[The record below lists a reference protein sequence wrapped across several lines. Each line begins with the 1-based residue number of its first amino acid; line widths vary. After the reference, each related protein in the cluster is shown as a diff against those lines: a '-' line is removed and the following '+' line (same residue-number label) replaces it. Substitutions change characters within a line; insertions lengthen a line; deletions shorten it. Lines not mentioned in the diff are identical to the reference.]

1 MKIRKFKMINSL
13 GNEWNL
19 MRKDSFLYSPEGLGV
34 SKENEYIRIGSTYEL
49 IQSLT
54 AQKSVN
60 FNMLFKSYSVYSD
73 FADFIVY
80 TPLKIAYMPL
90 DEWVYIDGEITSM
103 EKTEID
109 GDVRRLICPCVF
121 TASSMWY
128 IPRAAQKTADDVQNA
143 KKYNY
148 TYNYAYADELNG
160 YIRIN
165 NKGSEDSPAKI
176 TIFGPITDPA
186 WYVSVNN
193 TVVASGAITADIPE
207 GHKVVINSKDG
218 DLEIAEYI
226 ISTNRRLRNLYQYT
240 DFDRETFVL
249 FPPGNSV
256 LFISGINEGSIEAWC
271 EVEEIHE
278 TV

>member
-1 MKIRKFKMINSL
+1 MINSL
-13 GNEWNL
+13 GNEWDL
-19 MRKDSFLYSPEGLGV
+19 MRKNSFLYSPDGLGI

-54 AQKSVN
+54 AQKTVN
-60 FNMLFKSYSVYSD
+60 FNMIFKSYKIYSD

-103 EKTEID
+103 DKSEID
-109 GDVRRLICPCVF
+109 EEYRRLICGCVF
-121 TASSMWY
+121 TATSMWY
-128 IPRAAQKTADDVQNA
+128 IPRAAQKSADEVENP
-143 KKYNY
+143 KKYEY
-148 TYNYAYADELNG
+148 TYNYVYADELNG
-160 YIRIN
+160 YIRVN

-176 TIFGPITDPA
+176 TIFGPITDPT

-193 TVVASGAITADIPE
+193 NVISSGALTADIPE
-207 GHKVVINSKDG
+207 GHKVVVNSKDG
-218 DLEIAEYI
+218 DLEVAEYV
-226 ISTNRRLRNLYQYT
+226 ISTNERLRNLYQYT

-256 LFISGINEGSIEAWC
+256 LFVSGISEGSIEAWC